1 MSLEQELARNTAA
14 ITALTAALQNHRFS
28 EVAPVTIAEID
39 RLVAPGIP
47 VVHTSTPV
55 VTAAEWAA
63 LKETETPKQEV
74 ASSEPAATPAT
85 PVAAAAIEYA
95 QVAKAITD
103 VFKVDRA
110 KVIEALAKFDAAKGP
125 QLKAEDYAAFL
136 KELGV

>member
-14 ITALTAALQNHRFS
+14 MIALTAALSHRFP

-47 VVHTSTPV
+47 VVHTSAPV
-55 VTAAEWAA
+55 VA
-63 LKETETPKQEV
+63 
-74 ASSEPAATPAT
+74 AATPAA
-85 PVAAAAIEYA
+85 VIEYA

-110 KVIEALAKFDAAKGP
+110 KVVNALAKFDAAKGP

-136 KELGV
+136 KELGA